1 MVAVHSHNNKN
12 SSMTSSSSSSTDYN
26 DHQTTEASRLRLLH
40 LLLETAYAFL
50 HTPSCVSDAVPDAA
64 ADSEAW
70 VVATMDRE
78 TLVAAGMGEAVV
90 LVADGLLAIPQ
101 SKQQQVHMTMTT
113 MTRNDE
119 AVPLRLLALC
129 CRVVAL
135 LAGPAPSSS
144 DSSRSSRFLY
154 PPTAATR
161 QQQHQHHCCDDD
173 VPGEEELVATVNVA
187 PTLSSLGLLVTPT
200 PTSIPQPRWKG
211 VPWGH
216 RMGLEPFSTRLF
228 QTDLRKTL
236 SLQTAAGS
244 AIAAAHR
251 LRASGCCET
260 IVQVTD
266 NDDVHY
272 LSRRVLPSFPMYVT
286 LYLCHAF
293 TCMYQPVMETCCVV

>member
-1 MVAVHSHNNKN
+1 
-12 SSMTSSSSSSTDYN
+12 
-26 DHQTTEASRLRLLH
+26 
-40 LLLETAYAFL
+40 
-50 HTPSCVSDAVPDAA
+50 
-64 ADSEAW
+64 
-70 VVATMDRE
+70 
-78 TLVAAGMGEAVV
+78 
-90 LVADGLLAIPQ
+90 
-101 SKQQQVHMTMTT
+101 MTT

-119 AVPLRLLALC
+119 DVPLRLLALC

-161 QQQHQHHCCDDD
+161 QQQNQHHCCDDD

-200 PTSIPQPRWKG
+200 PNSIPQPRWKG

-236 SLQTAAGS
+236 SLQTTAAGS

-260 IVQVTD
+260 IVQVT
-266 NDDVHY
+266 
-272 LSRRVLPSFPMYVT
+272 SMFTTFPAASFLPSQCMLRYFYVTPLYICMYVC
-286 LYLCHAF
+286 L
-293 TCMYQPVMETCCVV
+293 P